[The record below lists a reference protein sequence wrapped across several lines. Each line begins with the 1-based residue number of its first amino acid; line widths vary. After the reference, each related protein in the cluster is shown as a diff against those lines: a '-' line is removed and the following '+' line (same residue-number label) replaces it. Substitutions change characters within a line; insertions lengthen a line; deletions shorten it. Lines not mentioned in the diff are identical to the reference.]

1 MVFMRAVLLI
11 RVKPTKEKI
20 VADTLRTFPDVIKD
34 VFVVFGEFDVVAIVE
49 STNPES
55 LGRFVT
61 QKVRQIEGV
70 IKTATLLAIG

>member
-11 RVKPTKEKI
+11 RVNPTKEKI